1 MKVSQDKLAFAKTL
15 ALISVITLLM
25 LMPEDLL
32 HLLAVLLHYLYESL
46 AFAIEELLTHGLGL
60 SKFQA
65 QMIVFYSSLVIG
77 LSLAFRLIRRVPR
90 MLAWIKAGSQRSYVQ
105 IRGYLLDCWQCFYTR
120 WKLQFLFAQFVGM
133 ASLMAWLMV

>member
-1 MKVSQDKLAFAKTL
+1 MKVSQDKLAFAKTF
-15 ALISVITLLM
+15 AYITAITLLM

-32 HLLAVLLHYLYESL
+32 HLLAVLVHYLYESL

-90 MLAWIKAGSQRSYVQ
+90 MLAWIKVGSQRSYVQ

-120 WKLQFLFAQFVGM
+120 WKLQLLLAQFVGM